1 MILFEILGFKRIAG
15 LAFGAGL
22 NVLIAV
28 FLYLYLI
35 PSVDSRTSDLNGLRG
50 EISSRNAETTGLKQ
64 EIEAFEGQKVAFE
77 TLKTQ
82 GFFSTQD
89 RVMAREKIDELRN
102 LSKLLSI
109 HYKIEPATYA
119 SDNLIAKAKHVI
131 VTSPLSVRLDA
142 IEDKD
147 IYRFLYL
154 MDTVFPGHV
163 SLEDLS
169 VEKKMDATQPVLR
182 QIGTGVPVVLVS
194 GDAKFVWRTVIP
206 EDRAGGLVNA
216 GSEGG
221 Q

>member
-1 MILFEILGFKRIAG
+1 MILFEILGFKRVAG
-15 LAFGAGL
+15 LAFGAGM
-22 NVLIAV
+22 NGVMAA
-28 FLYLYLI
+28 FLYLYLM
-35 PSVDSRTSDLNGLRG
+35 PSVDVRTSDLNGLRG
-50 EISSRNAETTGLKQ
+50 EISSRNAEVAGLKQ
-64 EIEAFEGQKVAFE
+64 EIEAFEGQKVAFGD
-77 TLKTQ
+77 LKDR

-89 RVMAREKIDELRN
+89 RVMAREKIDEIRN

-119 SDNLIAKAKHVI
+119 SDDLIAKAKHVI
-131 VTSPLSVRLDA
+131 VTSPLSVQLDA

-163 SLEDLS
+163 SLEEVSL
-169 VEKKMDATQPVLR
+169 EKKMDATQPILR

-194 GDAKFVWRTVIP
+194 GDAKFVWRTVVP
-206 EDRAGGLVNA
+206 EDQAVGLVNA